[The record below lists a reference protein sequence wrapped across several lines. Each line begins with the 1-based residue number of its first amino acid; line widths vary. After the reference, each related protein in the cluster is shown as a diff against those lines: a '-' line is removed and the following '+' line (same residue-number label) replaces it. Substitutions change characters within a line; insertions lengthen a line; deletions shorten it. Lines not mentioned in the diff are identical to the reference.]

1 MAQLVKNLPA
11 IRETWVRL
19 LGWEDPLEKGKAAHS
34 SILPWGIPWTIQS
47 MEFTGQNTG
56 VGRLFLLQGIFPTQ
70 ESNPSLLH
78 CRQILYQVS
87 HKGSPFLTWV
97 FFIIWF
103 WFIYYI
109 SERIS
114 SYTFFSHCSTYYSVQ
129 CLCDLT
135 QFTCV
140 DGLPCQ
146 VKIEILPPFFVV
158 VVQLF
163 SCVRLWDPVDCS
175 TPGFPVL
182 HCLLDFAQIH
192 AHWVSDAIQPFH
204 PLLPPPPAFN
214 LSQH

>member
-1 MAQLVKNLPA
+1 MWLFILDLNLPSCYLSP
-11 IRETWVRL
+11 I
-19 LGWEDPLEKGKAAHS
+19 S
-34 SILPWGIPWTIQS
+34 SVFSSSTDFFW
-47 MEFTGQNTG
+47 F
-56 VGRLFLLQGIFPTQ
+56 
-70 ESNPSLLH
+70 
-78 CRQILYQVS
+78 
-87 HKGSPFLTWV
+87 TWV

-109 SERIS
+109 SEHIS

-175 TPGFPVL
+175 TPG
-182 HCLLDFAQIH
+182 
-192 AHWVSDAIQPFH
+192 
-204 PLLPPPPAFN
+204 LPPLHHQLLEFT
-214 LSQH
+214 QTHVHW